1 MERDRRAFSGTYT
14 HIYIVFTFFF
24 PKVRTGFFQYL
35 CVRTCLGMLYGPI
48 YTCQS
53 VHTEVREPFG
63 RLSSLLPPGGF
74 QGSNLGAQTWQY
86 MPLPTESPSQLSFV
100 LLQSYVIW
108 VSLNFPP
115 QSFKG
120 KTGIVE
126 SKTLNSLLKS
136 PIILI

>member
-1 MERDRRAFSGTYT
+1 MRRTEPRAS
-14 HIYIVFTFFF
+14 
-24 PKVRTGFFQYL
+24 
-35 CVRTCLGMLYGPI
+35 CMLYKYSPNKLHISPTLSLCAVLVCVYLFGHVVCTYFYPCHSI
-48 YTCQS
+48 
-53 VHTEVREPFG
+53 HTEVREPFG
-63 RLSSLLPPGGF
+63 RLSSLLLPGGF
-74 QGSNLGAQTWQY
+74 QGSNLGAQIWQY